1 MVKKHLGPKALKAVE
16 TAAMA
21 DFHISPAVVPQTA
34 LPGSTE
40 VPKKVKPSPKF
51 GPVPSVKEAKAKV
64 RAMEKA
70 QAAEIKVPAAKAKK
84 AKVAFEK
91 EEKDVAKAEAKE
103 AKAMKKMKN
112 ILLKQEER
120 VSKQHKKAV
129 AKHHAKEAKS
139 EAKLVKEAMK
149 HAKHE
154 DKQTAK
160 AAAMAAHDVH
170 GVSAAQMRQHLAA
183 FKKVK
188 EAEIKQEIQKERKE
202 IQEKKHEEMAGL
214 KKMTAEL
221 KTDLAKKMRELR
233 ALAAE
238 ARSDLIHS
246 KKGGSSDSLLSLQ
259 AKLEAAGLKP

>member
-1 MVKKHLGPKALKAVE
+1 MVKKHLGPKKMDTIQHE
-16 TAAMA
+16 PP
-21 DFHISPAVVPQTA
+21 SVVPQTA

-40 VPKKVKPSPKF
+40 VPMKTKKVNPSSRF
-51 GPVPSVKEAKAKV
+51 GEVPFLKETKAKV
-64 RAMEKA
+64 LAMEK
-70 QAAEIKVPAAKAKK
+70 
-84 AKVAFEK
+84 
-91 EEKDVAKAEAKE
+91 EE
-103 AKAMKKMKN
+103 KAMKKMKN
-112 ILLKQEER
+112 ILLKQEEQ

-129 AKHHAKEAKS
+129 GKHHAKEAKS
-139 EAKLVKEAMK
+139 DAKFIKEAMK

-170 GVSAAQMRQHLAA
+170 GVSAAKMRQHLVA

-188 EAEIKQEIQKERKE
+188 EAENKQKVQEERKE

-246 KKGGSSDSLLSLQ
+246 KKGGMSDSLVSLQ
-259 AKLEAAGLKP
+259 AKLEAAGVMP